1 MWTVDPH
8 SVRARARPYDT
19 GSLAKREGSERDR
32 GLITKHFK
40 TRVAGVISSE
50 FGRGRSIAL
59 DRAPAREQPTL
70 YSI

>member
-1 MWTVDPH
+1 MDCGPAFST
-8 SVRARARPYDT
+8 SPYDT
-19 GSLAKREGSERDR
+19 GTREGSERDR
-32 GLITKHFK
+32 GLITNHFK